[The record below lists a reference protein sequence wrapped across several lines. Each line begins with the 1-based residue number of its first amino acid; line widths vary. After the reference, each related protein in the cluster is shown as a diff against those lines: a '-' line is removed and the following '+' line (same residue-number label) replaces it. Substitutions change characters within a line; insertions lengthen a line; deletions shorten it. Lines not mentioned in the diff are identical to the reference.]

1 MARSKT
7 PSVSV
12 LAEEETPLPIPE
24 HIRKKILWVAATAA
38 WVVLV
43 VSLASFQSAD
53 WPTHVVANPTDPPVN
68 LCGRFG
74 AAIAYWS
81 YHSLGFGVWVPV
93 LFLGTWLGFVA
104 ASRELTHAGTRALG
118 TLIMMLAV
126 GALHAQWFPNV
137 GTLGGAA
144 AGLIPTFFTDEL
156 GARFGPVGASLLFM
170 TALLVGAVVTADH
183 IVARIP
189 GAVQSALSFLAPIFR
204 ADWSGHFESIR
215 MRVAGL
221 FPQPQV
227 AGVPSNAP
235 SKPARTRATALA
247 TAVTTQSAPAIADLD
262 EEDAA
267 LVAEET
273 EDACE
278 ELDTTPAAVATPVEA
293 EPTKRAPLSDDEI
306 RSRISMLPVKIA
318 SHVEQPALRDEDIP
332 RTPDYSGYQFPTL
345 DLLEEAE
352 GNYSAKLETFVRD
365 QATVLINALR
375 EYKIEGEITQIES
388 GPVVTV
394 YSVELAPGT
403 LVSKLERVSLDI
415 ARSLRAP
422 NIRII
427 PNMVGRTAVG
437 IEVPNQQKEKVR
449 LKELM
454 SSGHA
459 AGMTLPMFLGKDSA
473 GEPLVLDLAK
483 MPHMLIAGTTGSG
496 KSVCMNTI
504 IMSWL
509 YTKRPDELKLVLVDP
524 KMVEMAQFSEVPH
537 LACPVIT
544 EMSKASAVL
553 EWAVQKM
560 DERYELLKEV
570 GVQNIASF
578 NNLGEEELK
587 SRVSPAD
594 DLEWAKFPKKMHYM
608 VFVIDEL
615 ADLMLTNKEVEHS
628 IVRIAQKARAVGIH
642 LVLATQRPQASVVTG
657 LIKSNMPCRI
667 GFKVASSM
675 DSRIVLDQ
683 KGAELL
689 LGQGDMLVV
698 TPSQTEARRCQ
709 GTFVTDGET
718 RKVARFLRDV
728 AMPTFERQ
736 LMTLRAV
743 SKSPEGDGEADISD
757 GEADRDPLFDKA
769 VEVMIDSGRGSV
781 SLLQRRLAIGYG
793 RASRLVDQMGA
804 AGILSDHK
812 GSVAREV
819 LISVDD
825 WQRMKSMRDAGERE
839 GTVFAT
845 ERDSAVLTVGSA
857 RSVSANS
864 SYTPSA
870 SREPSSDESAHWAD
884 DINDE
889 DD

>member
-1 MARSKT
+1 MARSKA

-12 LAEEETPLPIPE
+12 LAEDETPLPIPE
-24 HIRKKILWVAATAA
+24 HIRKKILWVAATAG

-74 AAIAYWS
+74 AALAYWG

-93 LFLGTWLGFVA
+93 LFLGTWLGFAA
-104 ASRELTHAGTRALG
+104 ASREMTHAGTRALG

-126 GALHAQWFPNV
+126 GTLHAQWFPNL

-144 AGLIPTFFTDEL
+144 AGLIPTFFTVEL
-156 GARFGPVGASLLFM
+156 GARFGPVGASLLYL
-170 TALLVGAVVTADH
+170 TALLLGAVVTADQL
-183 IVARIP
+183 VARIP
-189 GAVQSALSFLAPIFR
+189 DAVRSALSVLAPVYR
-204 ADWSGHFESIR
+204 ADWSGHFDAIKLR
-215 MRVAGL
+215 LAGL
-221 FPQPQV
+221 FPQPQT
-227 AGVPSNAP
+227 AGVPSP
-235 SKPARTRATALA
+235 STVRPVRSRMSAL
-247 TAVTTQSAPAIADLD
+247 TTPVLAQTSPAIADLD
-262 EEDAA
+262 EEDAEQIA
-267 LVAEET
+267 QST
-273 EDACE
+273 QDACE
-278 ELDTTPAAVATPVEA
+278 ETEPKPATSSSRVET
-293 EPTKRAPLSDDEI
+293 ESEKRAPLSDDEI

-318 SHVEQPALRDEDIP
+318 SHTEQAPLRDEDIP
-332 RTPDYSGYQFPTL
+332 RTVDYSGYQFPTL
-345 DLLEEAE
+345 ELLEEAE
-352 GNYSAKLETFVRD
+352 GNYSAKLESFVRD

-473 GEPLVLDLAK
+473 GEPLVLDLVK

-544 EMSKASAVL
+544 EMSKAAAVL

-570 GVQNIASF
+570 GVQNISSF
-578 NNLGEEELK
+578 NGLGEEELK
-587 SRVSPAD
+587 TRVSPAD

-709 GTFVTDGET
+709 GTLVTDGET

-728 AMPTFERQ
+728 AMPSFERQ
-736 LMTLRAV
+736 LMTLRAI
-743 SKSPEGDGEADISD
+743 SKSPDGE
-757 GEADRDPLFDKA
+757 GEPDASNPDADRDPLFDKA
-769 VEVMIDSGRGSV
+769 VDVMIDSGRGSV

-819 LISVDD
+819 LISIDD

-845 ERDSAVLTVGSA
+845 ERDTTMLSASSTRA
-857 RSVSANS
+857 VSANS
-864 SYTPSA
+864 SFTPSV
-870 SREPSSDESAHWAD
+870 SSETNSEEGAHWAD
-884 DINDE
+884 DIND
-889 DD
+889 DDD